1 VVQAMLSHIET
12 LSAASGTGWIASAAS
27 IAGIVAVAVGIVNAL
42 RQRRM
47 EERLARLKSDLDTEV
62 HRRRAEIDRELDAED
77 VLKRYREPL
86 AAAAFDLQSRL
97 YNILELDFMGLWG
110 GSHARA
116 DDAVRT
122 TLFRLAQYFGWTE
135 ILRRHIQF
143 LSFPEAEETRRVTQL
158 QQQITR
164 CFLTHRPGEALM
176 VWSDEQRAIGERMI
190 VEEHGDVLC
199 MGYAGFRDACDGPF
213 APWCARL
220 RDELGEPSAQE
231 RMREVQHRLCDLVRT
246 LDPGELRYG
255 ADQLKHA

>member
-1 VVQAMLSHIET
+1 MLSTIQT
-12 LSAASGTGWIASAAS
+12 LSAAADGGWLATAAS
-27 IAGIVAVAVGIVNAL
+27 VAGLVAVVVGIVNAL
-42 RQRRM
+42 RQRRV
-47 EERLARLKSDLDTEV
+47 EERLTRLKSDLDTEV
-62 HRRRAEIDRELDAED
+62 HRRRAEIDRELVAED

-116 DDAVRT
+116 EDAIRT

-135 ILRRHIQF
+135 ILRRNIQF
-143 LSFPEAEETRRVTQL
+143 LSFPEAAETRRVTQL

-164 CFLTHRPGEALM
+164 SFLTHEPGEALM
-176 VWSDEQRAIGERMI
+176 IWSDEQRAIGERMI

-199 MGYAGFRDACDGPF
+199 MGFAGFRDACDGPF
-213 APWCARL
+213 STWCERL
-220 RDELGEPSAQE
+220 KDEIGEPSAQE
-231 RMREVQHRLCDLVRT
+231 RMREVQNRLCDLVRT
-246 LDPGELRYG
+246 LDPGELRYR